1 MQYPIF
7 WENVEKNIKFFS
19 EKLDSIKGKTDLVV
33 FPEMF
38 TTGFTMNVKDF
49 SEDMKGKAA
58 EFVIKY
64 AVKLKAVVCGSV
76 IVKSNGK
83 FYNRLLA
90 GMPDGRIKFY
100 DKRHL
105 FRMAKEHSVFS
116 KGNKQLIV
124 NIKGWRVAFYVCYDL
139 RFPVWSRNTGNY
151 DVAVYSANWPDERDY
166 YWKNL
171 LLARAIENQSYI
183 IGTNRTGFDKNGF
196 KFSGNSAI
204 INPMGKYIID
214 AKSRNGIYTGEL
226 DMELLENFRKK
237 FPVHMDADKFTII
250 K

>member
-58 EFVIKY
+58 DFVIKY
-64 AVKLKAVVCGSV
+64 AKKLNAVVCGSV
-76 IVKSNGK
+76 IIKSNGK
-83 FYNRLLA
+83 YYNRLLA
-90 GMPDGRIKFY
+90 GMPDGKIKFY

-116 KGNKQLIV
+116 KGNKQLII

-151 DVAVYSANWPDERDY
+151 DAAVYSANWPDERDF

-183 IGTNRTGFDKNGF
+183 IGTNRTGSDKNGF

-204 INPMGKYIID
+204 INPMGKTVLD
-214 AKSRNGIYTGEL
+214 AKNRSGVYTSEL
-226 DMELLENFRKK
+226 DMELQVNFRKK
-237 FPVHMDADKFTII
+237 FPAYMDADKFTII